1 LLFAIAAAPE
11 ETQKNSNL
19 HGTREFY
26 QLTGAQPECSKV
38 PLEVVAGLDISASRE
53 MGESRQC

>member
-11 ETQKNSNL
+11 ESQNNCNL

-26 QLTGAQPECSKV
+26 QLTGALPECSKAS
-38 PLEVVAGLDISASRE
+38 LEVVAGVDISASRE
-53 MGESRQC
+53 MGENRQC